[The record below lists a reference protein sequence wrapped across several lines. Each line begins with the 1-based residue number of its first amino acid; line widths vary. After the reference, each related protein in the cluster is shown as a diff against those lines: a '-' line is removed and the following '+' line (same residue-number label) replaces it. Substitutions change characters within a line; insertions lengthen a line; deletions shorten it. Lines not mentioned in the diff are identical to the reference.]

1 MGIKGLH
8 KGLSFC
14 TEKGNMKQ
22 YRNHRIAVDT
32 SSWLHKSVYSVS
44 AAYVESTERN
54 YVDPKCVGASSR
66 YVRKRC
72 QELLDMF
79 RVAEIFLVM
88 DGKRCPLKANESA
101 DREKRRQ
108 DNLRE
113 ARAYKRNGRN
123 DKAEEKYKTCIKIK
137 DGMTHA
143 VMAEVS
149 KAFKNDKRVKLV
161 WSPYEADAQLAK
173 LCIDQMVDAVVTEDS
188 DVLVYSVAARVAFP
202 VIFKLDRTSGVCDI
216 ISMAWLLE
224 PPQTQTIGKAKSA
237 LEGLLLNFASRE
249 SKRPGFGARLFVQ
262 GCVLAGCDYA
272 ANSLPGVGLVN
283 AFKLVRDN
291 SYRNEEVR
299 FKKILDSLPRKVKIS
314 IDIDDYESTLAKS
327 EAVFYYHVVLHT
339 NGHYKHI
346 AVPRLSNEV
355 NATEH
360 CAKDH
365 FPLLSRYE
373 DELNFLGAIDASGL
387 QLARPTKLPML
398 PQHASSNN
406 RKPLQPSN
414 VSKKALPKWFQPAKK
429 MNNPYSK
436 SKESRVAV
444 GRSQAVAYSDTKSG
458 TSTANR
464 FFNFACETNAL
475 TSNIAKCNQLPD
487 CRYAKRVFRSFIADS
502 SNRQRKQQS
511 PVSSVEK
518 LGEGPT
524 QCNTTSSFDY
534 GADERDSGSVEIV
547 DSKPAEN
554 ERKQAVRDVYR
565 KRVIDDEDDCVVISK
580 VRKQDGTTEFFDTS
594 NCTTFNH
601 KQHEDDVSDLGDSD
615 FSPPSTVDRW
625 SDSDE
630 VVTESR
636 FFLKTS
642 ARRITL
648 EPGDI
653 KDSHNCD
660 TAGQSELS
668 SQGRKRRK
676 TSSVT
681 TGSSRKK
688 SQHSFLDDV
697 VDSPPTA
704 ACVQQRPYKIG
715 RKLGAPKSYGRIF
728 KAEKTITTKK
738 LGTSRQSSS
747 KSRGQM
753 DFYFKPRSLDIA
765 KP

>member
-66 YVRKRC
+66 YIRKRC

-113 ARAYKRNGRN
+113 ARAYKRNGGN

-137 DGMTHA
+137 DGMTQA

-224 PPQTQTIGKAKSA
+224 PPQTQKIGKAKSA

-355 NATEH
+355 SVTEH

-373 DELNFLGAIDASGL
+373 DELNFLGAIDTSRL
-387 QLARPTKLPML
+387 QSARPTKLPML

-406 RKPLQPSN
+406 RKPLQSSN
-414 VSKKALPKWFQPAKK
+414 ISKKALPKWFQPVKK

-436 SKESRVAV
+436 SEESRVAV
-444 GRSQAVAYSDTKSG
+444 GRSQAVASRATKSG

-464 FFNFACETNAL
+464 FFTFARKTNAL
-475 TSNIAKCNQLPD
+475 TSNVSKCIQLPD
-487 CRYAKRVFRSFIADS
+487 CRYAKRVFR
-502 SNRQRKQQS
+502 

-524 QCNTTSSFDY
+524 QCTTSSFDY
-534 GADERDSGSVEIV
+534 GADEGDSGSVEIV

-554 ERKQAVRDVYR
+554 EWKQAVRDLYR
-565 KRVIDDEDDCVVISK
+565 KRDIDDEDDCVVISK

-594 NCTTFNH
+594 NCTSFNH
-601 KQHEDDVSDLGDSD
+601 KQHEDNVSDLGDSD
-615 FSPPSTVDRW
+615 FSPSSTVHRR

-648 EPGDI
+648 EPCDI

-660 TAGQSELS
+660 TVGQSELS

-681 TGSSRKK
+681 TGTSRK
-688 SQHSFLDDV
+688 SQNSFFDDV
-697 VDSPPTA
+697 VDSPPAA
-704 ACVQQRPYKIG
+704 ACVQQQPYKVG
-715 RKLGAPKSYGRIF
+715 RKLGAPKSYGRIL
-728 KAEKTITTKK
+728 KAEKTTTTKK
-738 LGTSRQSSS
+738 LGASRQSRS